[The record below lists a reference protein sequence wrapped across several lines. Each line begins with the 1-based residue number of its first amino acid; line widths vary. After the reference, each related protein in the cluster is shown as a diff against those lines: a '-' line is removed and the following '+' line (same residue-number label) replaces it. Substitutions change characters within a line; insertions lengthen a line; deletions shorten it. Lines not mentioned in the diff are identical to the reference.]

1 MRIRVVIG
9 ITAFG
14 VSAWGS
20 SLAETAQKDP
30 CVMLAGSWVPTDTH
44 RIDFR
49 TLPRIPYRHAVVSDV
64 LAEQG
69 RRVNQHNYLAFHA
82 GRFWAM
88 WSDGPGGPIA
98 PNEVPHHDLAGQCV
112 SFATSADG
120 LVWSAIGDLAG
131 KPEKGFG
138 WIARGF
144 WIRDGTMLA
153 LASRYKAPAYANKGL
168 QLHAFELVPQG
179 GDVWRHAG
187 LVYDD
192 TLNNFPPKRLANGK
206 WMMSRRDHRRNVHLL
221 FGGVKSFDDWET
233 IPFVAYRESG
243 LEAEEPDWW
252 MLADGRLAALFRD
265 NRRSGYLFRSFSS
278 DNGRTWSRPLRTNFP
293 DATSKFFGLKLIDG
307 RHVLVSNPNPK
318 KRDPMTISVSQDGL
332 VFDRMFYLVGGRHVD
347 YPHAIEQ
354 EGFLLVACATLK
366 QTVEVFKIRLEDLD
380 AFKMP

>member
-1 MRIRVVIG
+1 
-9 ITAFG
+9 
-14 VSAWGS
+14 
-20 SLAETAQKDP
+20 
-30 CVMLAGSWVPTDTH
+30 MLAGSWVPTDTH